1 MRTTSKIVMSAVVA
15 IGLSAGAYAT
25 CASDVDMGSN
35 KITNVGTP
43 TADTDAANK
52 AYVDSIATTDST
64 AVVINGQTWAAKN
77 AYVNHYPDG
86 TSIGHPFN
94 LTAKN
99 TFSYAET
106 GTDTN
111 TESVQ
116 GDIVNE
122 QWGNLYQWDAAMNGS
137 TTQGAQG
144 ICPAGWHIPSHREFI
159 DLFHGLDSTV
169 STTTFATDSGVT
181 GIDAGTKAK
190 LGGSSGFGGKLAGW
204 RSSSSGDFIGRTS
217 ETRFWSSTRSETEY
231 AWIWR
236 LYSASGVYRIPSS
249 MKNGYSVRCIK
260 D

>member
-52 AYVDSIATTDST
+52 AYVDSVATTDST

-86 TSIGHPFN
+86 TLIAHPFN
-94 LTAKN
+94 GTVQN

-106 GTDTN
+106 GTATN
-111 TESVQ
+111 TESNQ

-122 QWGNLYQWDAAMNGS
+122 QWGSLYQWDAAMNDS
-137 TTQGAQG
+137 TTEGAQG
-144 ICPAGWHIPSHREFI
+144 ICSSGWHIPTHQEFI

-169 STTTFATDSGVT
+169 STLTTGVGWT
-181 GIDAGTKAK
+181 GTNAGTKAK
-190 LGGSSGFGGKLAGW
+190 LGGSSGFGVKLDGSRNTAG
-204 RSSSSGDFIGRTS
+204 GFYGRTDH
-217 ETRFWSSTRSETEY
+217 TKFWSSTQSSSSLAY
-231 AWIWR
+231 QWR
-236 LYSASGVYRIPSS
+236 LNSSNSDVYRQPDIK
-249 MKNGYSVRCIK
+249 KNGFSVRCIK